1 MRATAAPRG
10 AFARSGSWAE
20 LGGREGSPGS
30 GSSSPTTPSKSPARF
45 GVTKEGASKGRG
57 RLAIFLILVMI
68 VVVGCVTAWMSAEPR
83 RYVVILD
90 GGSQGTRAHVYGM
103 RVAPGPRPRHTE
115 ELGVMRVKPGLS
127 SFESDPSG
135 AGESLRP
142 LYEFARR
149 HVPSAYLARTPIV
162 LMATAGLRSVRD
174 DGTRDAILHSCR
186 GTLSSSPFLFR
197 DEWAGVIPGSKEGLY
212 AWVAAN
218 YAADSLFARDPRH
231 TLGVL
236 ELGGAS
242 MQVTFK
248 VPEDQPAPPEE
259 YTEHLHVPTVKPH
272 ESDVGTKGTNAHA
285 TGNRG
290 CETWRD
296 GDHGVHAQHP
306 GTGPGGCVR
315 VARTQ
320 ASIGRRDGRSVRA
333 DWTRRSTRVRLRR
346 DPRAQAADPAR

>member
-20 LGGREGSPGS
+20 LGGRDGSPGS

-149 HVPSAYLARTPIV
+149 ACSFRVP
-162 LMATAGLRSVRD
+162 
-174 DGTRDAILHSCR
+174 
-186 GTLSSSPFLFR
+186 
-197 DEWAGVIPGSKEGLY
+197 
-212 AWVAAN
+212 
-218 YAADSLFARDPRH
+218 
-231 TLGVL
+231 
-236 ELGGAS
+236 
-242 MQVTFK
+242 
-248 VPEDQPAPPEE
+248 
-259 YTEHLHVPTVKPH
+259 
-272 ESDVGTKGTNAHA
+272 
-285 TGNRG
+285 
-290 CETWRD
+290 
-296 GDHGVHAQHP
+296 
-306 GTGPGGCVR
+306 
-315 VARTQ
+315 
-320 ASIGRRDGRSVRA
+320 RA
-333 DWTRRSTRVRLRR
+333 DAHRAHGHRGSSIR
-346 DPRAQAADPAR
+346 PR

>member
-1 MRATAAPRG
+1 MRAAMAPRG

-30 GSSSPTTPSKSPARF
+30 GSSSTTTPSKSPARF
-45 GVTKEGASKGRG
+45 CVTKEGASKGRG

-149 HVPSAYLARTPIV
+149 HVPSTYLARTPIV

-197 DEWAGVIPGSKEGLY
+197 HEWAGVIPGSKEGLY

-248 VPEDQPAPPEE
+248 VPEDQLAPP
-259 YTEHLHVPTVKPH
+259 
-272 ESDVGTKGTNAHA
+272 
-285 TGNRG
+285 
-290 CETWRD
+290 
-296 GDHGVHAQHP
+296 
-306 GTGPGGCVR
+306 
-315 VARTQ
+315 
-320 ASIGRRDGRSVRA
+320 
-333 DWTRRSTRVRLRR
+333 
-346 DPRAQAADPAR
+346 